1 MQNSI
6 LFLHSLQ
13 NEFVHLKI
21 QTCQVKHV
29 TNQGSLLVNMSYEPM
44 MSQALYGVRL
54 GYHLPLFSNGYGRD
68 IFPVIILP
76 HQKITQ
82 KSEET

>member
-1 MQNSI
+1 
-6 LFLHSLQ
+6 
-13 NEFVHLKI
+13 
-21 QTCQVKHV
+21 
-29 TNQGSLLVNMSYEPM
+29 MSYEPM
-44 MSQALYGVRL
+44 MSQALYGV
-54 GYHLPLFSNGYGRD
+54 GEGTISLFFQMGMED

>member
-1 MQNSI
+1 M
-6 LFLHSLQ
+6 
-13 NEFVHLKI
+13 
-21 QTCQVKHV
+21 KHV

-44 MSQALYGVRL
+44 MSQALYGV
-54 GYHLPLFSNGYGRD
+54 GEGTISLFFQMGMED